1 MNKEV
6 KMRVADQSFK
16 VDMTELA
23 KVTEIYPELEDLRV
37 APTKETQ
44 VFQHLDSYGYD
55 NVKVMA
61 IPEEYVIPKGN
72 LDITANGEYDVSE
85 YSKANV
91 HFEVQKYSPRYI
103 KQCPTFQDYT
113 GTELNHEI
121 SMLDTSAFTKMNNMF
136 YNCRNL
142 SSLDLNEWNTSNV
155 TDMSNMFR
163 GCRTITELNLSNFD
177 TSNVTS
183 MSSMFEACNN
193 LKRLN
198 ISSWKTDNLQNTI
211 YMFNNCSNLEFID
224 MRNFTFDNLTSYRD
238 MFTQVNYYCEIIVK
252 DETQKQWILS
262 QRNFANIKTVA
273 EYEASI

>member
-1 MNKEV
+1 MNRYVIKKDADPKFNIEMRQYAKITEV
-6 KMRVADQSFK
+6 
-16 VDMTELA
+16 
-23 KVTEIYPELEDLRV
+23 YPELEDLRV
-37 APTKETQ
+37 TPTKETQ

-55 NVKVMA
+55 NVKVTA
-61 IPEEYVIPKGN
+61 IPEEYVIPEGELN
-72 LDITANGEYDVSE
+72 INDNGEYDVSE

-121 SMLDTSAFTKMNNMF
+121 SMLDTSAFTKMSSMF
-136 YNCRNL
+136 YNCKNL
-142 SSLDLNEWNTSNV
+142 ISLDLSEWNTSNV
-155 TDMSNMFR
+155 TDMYNMFR
-163 GCRTITELNLSNFD
+163 NCQALTELDLSNFD

-183 MSSMFEACNN
+183 MSSTFENCKN

-198 ISSWKTDNLQNTI
+198 ISSWKTEKLQNTT

-238 MFTQVNYYCEIIVK
+238 MFWQVNYYCEIIVK
-252 DETQKQWILS
+252 DETQKQWVLS
-262 QRNFANIKTVA
+262 QKNFANIKTVA